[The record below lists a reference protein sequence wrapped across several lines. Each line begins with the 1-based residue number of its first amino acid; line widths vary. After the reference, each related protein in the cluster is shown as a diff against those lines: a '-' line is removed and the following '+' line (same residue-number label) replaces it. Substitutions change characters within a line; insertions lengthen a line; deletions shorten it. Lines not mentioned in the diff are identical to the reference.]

1 MNKIFKVIWN
11 PATGSYSVASETAK
25 SRGKKSGRSK
35 LLISA
40 LVAGGLL
47 SSFGAYAAFTGDGGK
62 SAEEAAGGTPLT
74 DGWIAIGKGAIATAG
89 PVNSGTSSVAI
100 GQEANAGLGS
110 TALGFTSYATGERSV
125 AMGQATKALGSRAI
139 AIGSAAKANKDFT
152 IALGNTAQANSDYAM
167 ALGKDTNAT
176 GLYSLAIGYN
186 SKTSK
191 DNAIA
196 LGNGSKSDGVN
207 AIAIGDGSASGGDN
221 SLALGSQSKVT
232 ANNSVALGAGSVAAT
247 DDTVSVGNSTT
258 QRKIVNMDKGEIS
271 NTSTEAINGSQLY
284 AISKSVSDRLG
295 GGSSVNTNG
304 TINAPSYAL
313 KSGTYNNVGAAL
325 TGIDEDTLHWNST
338 SNKFSASHG
347 ASTTNI
353 ITNVA
358 DGNVAAGS
366 TDAVNGSQLKATKDD
381 VAANT
386 TSITN
391 LSNDVADNTTNI
403 TTLQDA
409 VDGLGD
415 DALQWDN
422 GKTAFS
428 AAHGA
433 STTSKITNV
442 ADGSLATGSTDAV
455 NGSQL
460 KTTNDNVTTN
470 TTNITTLQDAVDGLG
485 DDALQWDNGK

>member
-47 SSFGAYAAFTGDGGK
+47 SSFGAYAHVSEDGGK

-221 SLALGSQSKVT
+221 SLALGSQSKVN
-232 ANNSVALGAGSVAAT
+232 ANNSVALGAGSEAKA
-247 DDTVSVGNSTT
+247 DKTVSVGNDSLK
-258 QRKIVNMDKGEIS
+258 RKIVNMAAGKIS
-271 NTSTEAINGSQLY
+271 DDSTEAINGSQLF
-284 AISKSVSDRLG
+284 AISESVATRLG
-295 GGSSVNTNG
+295 GSSSVNSDG
-304 TINAPSYAL
+304 TVNAPSYVL
-313 KSGTYNNVGAAL
+313 KNGTYNNVGSAL
-325 TGIDEDTLHWNST
+325 TGLDNNTLQWNG
-338 SNKFSASHG
+338 SNAFSASHG
-347 ASTTNI
+347 SSTTSK
-353 ITNVA
+353 ITNVT
-358 DGNVAAGS
+358 AGDLTATS
-366 TDAVNGSQLKATKDD
+366 TDAVNGSQLQATKDD

-391 LSNDVADNTTNI
+391 L
-403 TTLQDA
+403 
-409 VDGLGD
+409 
-415 DALQWDN
+415 
-422 GKTAFS
+422 
-428 AAHGA
+428 
-433 STTSKITNV
+433 
-442 ADGSLATGSTDAV
+442 
-455 NGSQL
+455 
-460 KTTNDNVTTN
+460 
-470 TTNITTLQDAVDGLG
+470 
-485 DDALQWDNGK
+485 

>member
-47 SSFGAYAAFTGDGGK
+47 SSFGAYAGGLDGGK
-62 SAEEAAGGTPLT
+62 SIEEAAGGTPIT
-74 DGWIAIGKGAIATAG
+74 DGWIAIGMDALASSVGTGVSAIA
-89 PVNSGTSSVAI
+89 I
-100 GQEANAGLGS
+100 GKESRSEFGG
-110 TALGFTSYATGERSV
+110 TALGYQSHATGDRSL
-125 AMGQATKALGSRAI
+125 ALGQVSKATGSRAI
-139 AIGSAAKANKDFT
+139 AIGGTAEASGDFSL
-152 IALGNTAQANSDYAM
+152 ALGNLSVASGGYAM
-167 ALGKDTNAT
+167 AMGKETNAS
-176 GLYSLAIGYN
+176 GLYSLAIGYK
-186 SKTSK
+186 SVTSK

-196 LGNGSKSDGVN
+196 LGNGSTSSG
-207 AIAIGDGSASGGDN
+207 ASSIAIGDGSASGGDN

-347 ASTTNI
+347 SSTTNI

-358 DGNVAAGS
+358 NGNVAAGS
-366 TDAVNGSQLKATKDD
+366 TDAVNGSQLK
-381 VAANT
+381 T
-386 TSITN
+386 T
-391 LSNDVADNTTNI
+391 NDNVTTNTTNI
-403 TTLQDA
+403 TNLQDA

-415 DALQWDN
+415 DALQWDS

-442 ADGSLATGSTDAV
+442 ADGSLAAGSTDAV

-470 TTNITTLQDAVDGLG
+470 TTNITNLQDA
-485 DDALQWDNGK
+485 